1 LKYFSRNP
9 NCITR
14 SLYFGYGKVSQ
25 VAKKGRDNVTV
36 HR

>member
-9 NCITR
+9 NCITK

-25 VAKKGRDNVTV
+25 VAKIGEIIGEI
-36 HR
+36 